1 MAFSFRRV
9 TVVTHMHARLFKS
22 QRSWVSWLKSWC
34 GNRRTDMT
42 DRRRGQSVIADLMR
56 ELVSNESSDSDIS
69 SRRRRLRVNQQVIL
83 RVRDEAPVFHCTDFR
98 HHRHVI

>member
-1 MAFSFRRV
+1 
-9 TVVTHMHARLFKS
+9 
-22 QRSWVSWLKSWC
+22 
-34 GNRRTDMT
+34 MT